1 MKSLI
6 DNEIPEL
13 LDLKIN
19 PKKQLEIAESSHSLC
34 LSRSEQPKSRGV
46 ADLWQKSEMSKKVS
60 VFKCLFKVRSFS
72 NHQSTKI

>member
-1 MKSLI
+1 MI

-46 ADLWQKSEMSKKVS
+46 ADLWQKLEMSKKVS
-60 VFKCLFKVRSFS
+60 VV
-72 NHQSTKI
+72 QSSILQQSPINKNLNEIF